1 MAALKATSLEEM
13 RKKTTDEI
21 LGSPSAGRY
30 DSTVPIRDG
39 YVLTGSM
46 EDFFSRGQQNDVP
59 LLIGSNSD

>member
-21 LGSPSAGRY
+21 LGSPSADRY
-30 DSTVPIRDG
+30 DSAAPIRDG

-46 EDFFSRGQQNDVP
+46 EDFLAADRKTMFRC
-59 LLIGSNSD
+59 